1 MTRDQVQQALA
12 ATPFVPF
19 ALRMPDGRALAV
31 PHPEFI
37 SLSPQ
42 TRIVWV
48 WDRHGA
54 GQIVDLML
62 VSNLEFTRRGPV
74 RRRPRRSA

>member
-1 MTRDQVQQALA
+1 MTRDEVQQALA

-37 SLSPQ
+37 SIAPQ
-42 TRIVWV
+42 SRIVCV
-48 WDRHGA
+48 WDRRGA
-54 GQIVDLML
+54 GQMVDLML
-62 VSNLEFTRRGPV
+62 VSDLEFTRRGPV
-74 RRRPRRSA
+74 RRRPRRTA